1 MVRFV
6 TLSKWTAISLAALV
20 LGYFAI
26 EGMTLLL
33 FRHDVMLSWVAPTEN
48 EDNSPLTDLAG
59 YFVIYGT
66 EAGHFSDAV
75 VVEDP
80 DATSFTVEN
89 LLPGTYYFA
98 MTAFNDNGAQSAPS
112 NTIVKPVP

>member
-1 MVRFV
+1 
-6 TLSKWTAISLAALV
+6 
-20 LGYFAI
+20 
-26 EGMTLLL
+26 
-33 FRHDVMLSWVAPTEN
+33 MLSWVAPTEN

-89 LLPGTYYFA
+89 LPPGTYYFA
-98 MTAFNDNGAQSAPS
+98 MTAFNDNGAQSDPS
-112 NTIVKPVP
+112 NTIVKTVP